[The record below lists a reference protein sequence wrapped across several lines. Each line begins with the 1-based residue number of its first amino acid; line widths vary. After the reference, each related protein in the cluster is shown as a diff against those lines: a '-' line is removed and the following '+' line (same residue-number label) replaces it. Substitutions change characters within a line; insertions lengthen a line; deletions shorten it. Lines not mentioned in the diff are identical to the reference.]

1 MVVTIVP
8 QQITEGGMIGSLDK
22 LLVTRVVLER
32 ARNVGGNRGF
42 MNKYTSQKSLRL
54 LFLVIS
60 KSDRI
65 LTTATS
71 KWEALIPCIKQPTG

>member
-1 MVVTIVP
+1 
-8 QQITEGGMIGSLDK
+8 MIGSLDK

-42 MNKYTSQKSLRL
+42 INKYTSQKTLRL
-54 LFLVIS
+54 LFLAIS

-65 LTTATS
+65 LTTATF
-71 KWEALIPCIKQPTG
+71 KWEALIPCIKSQPDGGWYKGTLHYC

>member
-1 MVVTIVP
+1 
-8 QQITEGGMIGSLDK
+8 MIGSLDK

-71 KWEALIPCIKQPTG
+71 KREALIPCIKQPTGWWLV